1 MICVDLEKVCAG
13 NLEVRFSLVKYQRLV
28 NTILAAEGKKDGIQ
42 SLVLLWLDIT
52 SPEEAILL
60 HMNGI
65 GPSFRHSHNGVA
77 DLLFCFSKIE
87 FATAVVRGPETI
99 SEGVVEARTFVH
111 EAITSSTCLPL
122 ASARDAH
129 RSPV

>member
-1 MICVDLEKVCAG
+1 MICVNLEKVCVG
-13 NLEVRFSLVKYQRLV
+13 DLEVRFSLVQYQRLV
-28 NTILAAEGKKDGIQ
+28 NAILAAEGKKDGIE

-65 GPSFRHSHNGVA
+65 GPGFRHSHNGVA
-77 DLLFCFSKIE
+77 DLLYCFSKIE
-87 FATAVVRGPETI
+87 NATTIIQGPESI
-99 SEGVVEARTFVH
+99 SEGVVEAHTFVQ